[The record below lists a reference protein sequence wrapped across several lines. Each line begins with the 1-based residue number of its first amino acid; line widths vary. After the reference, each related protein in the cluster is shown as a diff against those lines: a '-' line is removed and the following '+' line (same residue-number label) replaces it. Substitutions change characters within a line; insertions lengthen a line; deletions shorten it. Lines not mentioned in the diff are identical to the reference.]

1 VCGVD
6 SIERQI
12 QSNALWWGGREVYV
26 AEKYMAELS
35 KTHGCGTCQSR
46 PGLPVEGAFSID
58 FTTLIIMCCSCLA
71 VILVSLLYCTDSAR
85 FAHDLE
91 TIRSIHLSDD
101 VI

>member
-35 KTHGCGTCQSR
+35 EANKLIYDLNFMLHFCWVLR
-46 PGLPVEGAFSID
+46 ASIV
-58 FTTLIIMCCSCLA
+58 L
-71 VILVSLLYCTDSAR
+71 R
-85 FAHDLE
+85 E
-91 TIRSIHLSDD
+91 TFNI
-101 VI
+101 

>member
-35 KTHGCGTCQSR
+35 ATHPTATPQITTCEVTRDHDRHHVWQPSM
-46 PGLPVEGAFSID
+46 PQNMFSL
-58 FTTLIIMCCSCLA
+58 TYGH
-71 VILVSLLYCTDSAR
+71 VG
-85 FAHDLE
+85 
-91 TIRSIHLSDD
+91 RS
-101 VI
+101 